1 MEDIVA
7 VSESSSY
14 EIYRGL
20 ADGSFEFVQQVAANV
35 GEIELGDFNNDGKLD
50 IASLGFFGLDF
61 QFGNGDGTF
70 QSPQKIEIFQQLIPR
85 HDTRFVAVTDIND
98 DGIDDVILRNMSS
111 LAVVIGVETGSLKV
125 DKYVDFPQ
133 PNFSNGMDDQNVIFS
148 TLLVDLNGDQS
159 LDLVAGRLADA
170 YAVVVTMGKVDG
182 FFEAPTRWQLD
193 LVPAPSTPVVDWQGK
208 SLVTGDLNG
217 DGHDDFVAG
226 GLAIHR
232 LAIVLAKPTGG
243 FLSRHTSILNKE
255 FREFESSMSTL
266 MAVKTLSRQRR
277 RAVAF
282 RCFLE
287 QRRAP
292 LRYSIPSPSNPTSLT
307 SQ

>member
-1 MEDIVA
+1 
-7 VSESSSY
+7 
-14 EIYRGL
+14 
-20 ADGSFEFVQQVAANV
+20 
-35 GEIELGDFNNDGKLD
+35 
-50 IASLGFFGLDF
+50 
-61 QFGNGDGTF
+61 
-70 QSPQKIEIFQQLIPR
+70 
-85 HDTRFVAVTDIND
+85 
-98 DGIDDVILRNMSS
+98 
-111 LAVVIGVETGSLKV
+111 
-125 DKYVDFPQ
+125 
-133 PNFSNGMDDQNVIFS
+133 MDDQNVIFS

-243 FLSRHTSILNKE
+243 FLSPAYID
-255 FREFESSMSTL
+255 
-266 MAVKTLSRQRR
+266 
-277 RAVAF
+277 
-282 RCFLE
+282 LE
-287 QRRAP
+287 QGVSRIRVVDVNADGRQDIVTAKAP
-292 LRYSIPSPSNPTSLT
+292 GGRIQVLLGTATGSFTLLDSFTVESDLSDIAVGDLNSDGKVDVVATFTGNGIRYYSGDGSGQFTLEATFRFLLVQQIRYSWRI
-307 SQ
+307 